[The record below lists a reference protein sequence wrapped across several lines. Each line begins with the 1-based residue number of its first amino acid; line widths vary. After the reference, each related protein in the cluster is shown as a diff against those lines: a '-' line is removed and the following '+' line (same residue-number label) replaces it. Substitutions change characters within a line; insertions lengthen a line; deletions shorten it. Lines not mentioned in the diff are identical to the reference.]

1 MLLTNIVS
9 LIFNQKVKPTQRLV
23 WIILNLDNY
32 VLKLANIY
40 ASDNATERVNF
51 QWWMGKELPDAN
63 WLVCG
68 DLYMVELAEDKEE
81 LLPTH

>member
-1 MLLTNIVS
+1 
-9 LIFNQKVKPTQRLV
+9 
-23 WIILNLDNY
+23 
-32 VLKLANIY
+32 
-40 ASDNATERVNF
+40 
-51 QWWMGKELPDAN
+51 MGKELPDAN